1 MKLLPIQT
9 ESGYFHGSIGCS
21 ANTAEEL
28 GEKLNAILW
37 ELGNLNAPAFEL
49 VDVKYSVS
57 SPKQEVLIF
66 STQIIFRSKQ
76 KIDTENNPA

>member
-1 MKLLPIQT
+1 LKLLPIHN
-9 ESGYFHGSIGCS
+9 ESGYFYKSFGCS
-21 ANTAEEL
+21 GASPEEL
-28 GEKLNAILW
+28 AEKVNKIL
-37 ELGNLNAPAFEL
+37 EQLAELNAPAFEL

-76 KIDTENNPA
+76 KIDTENNRT